1 MLPYYLENYGSATN
15 NGRCDMTSLTF
26 YGGVGEIGGNK
37 ILLRDGNTSIFLD
50 FGKNFGRERQFYDE
64 PYLSPRE
71 EKHLIYLGI
80 LPEIK
85 GLYKKDNIEPS
96 IDAIVL
102 SHPHADH
109 WDYIR
114 YVKDS
119 VPIICGETTKT
130 MIVARELA
138 GGGQRAEYRVAS
150 LTASQGEQ
158 VFKKFRTFRT
168 GDILDIGSVRLEPI
182 HVDHSVPGAY
192 GFIIYTSSGVI
203 AYTGDFRLHGPEA
216 DMSREFIARA
226 KEAHPDVLIT
236 EATNIVDAKMLGESE
251 VEEKITEV
259 VSTTGR
265 LALAGFY
272 LNDVDRLKTFWRVA
286 GANCRQ
292 LAISMKQAWLVHNL
306 QGDEHLHL
314 FRLEDPGLLI
324 FQREKRT
331 LQEWEKVLTRCYP
344 DRMVDAYYVNAH
356 QGEILLAASF
366 WDMNEMVEVQP
377 EPGSIY
383 ILSQSEP
390 FSEQMEIDYNK
401 LLNWLEICGLPLY
414 QVHASGHVNPDQLK
428 WAIKEINPKK
438 VFVVHT
444 ERPEL
449 LATFMGDVKI
459 EVVPPQEGVDYPLS

>member
-1 MLPYYLENYGSATN
+1 
-15 NGRCDMTSLTF
+15 MTSLTF

-37 ILLRDGNTSIFLD
+37 ILLRDENTSIFLD

-80 LPEIK
+80 LPNIE
-85 GLYKKDNIEPS
+85 GLYKKDDIEPS

-119 VPIICGETTKT
+119 VPIFCGETAKT

-138 GGGQRAEYRVAS
+138 GGGQRAEYKIAS
-150 LTASQGEQ
+150 LTSRQGEQ
-158 VFKKFRTFRT
+158 VFKKFHTFRT
-168 GDILDIGSVRLEPI
+168 GDILDIGSVKLEPI

-192 GFIIYTSSGVI
+192 GIIIYTSNGII
-203 AYTGDFRLHGPEA
+203 AYTGDFRLHGPRA

-226 KEAHPDVLIT
+226 KQVRPDVLIT
-236 EATNIVDAKMLGESE
+236 EATNIVDAKMLSESE
-251 VEEKITEV
+251 VEEKIKQV
-259 VSTTGR
+259 VSTTGGI
-265 LALAGFY
+265 ALAGFY
-272 LNDVDRLKTFWRVA
+272 LNDVDRLTTFRQVA
-286 GANCRQ
+286 KASGRQ
-292 LAISMKQAWLVHNL
+292 LAISTKQAWLVHNL
-306 QGDEHLHL
+306 RDDKHLNL
-314 FRLEDPGLLI
+314 FGLEDTGLLI
-324 FQREKRT
+324 FQREKRR
-331 LQEWEKVLTRCYP
+331 LYEWEKVLMNCYP
-344 DRMVDAYYVNAH
+344 DKMVDSRYVNAH
-356 QGEILLAASF
+356 QGELLLVSSF

-390 FSEQMEIDYNK
+390 FNEQMEIDYSK

-414 QVHASGHVNPDQLK
+414 QVHASGHINPD
-428 WAIKEINPKK
+428 
-438 VFVVHT
+438 
-444 ERPEL
+444 
-449 LATFMGDVKI
+449 
-459 EVVPPQEGVDYPLS
+459 

>member
-1 MLPYYLENYGSATN
+1 
-15 NGRCDMTSLTF
+15 MTSLTF

-37 ILLRDGNTSIFLD
+37 ILLKDENTSIFLD

-80 LPEIK
+80 LPKIK
-85 GLYKKDNIEPS
+85 GLYKKDEGEPP

-119 VPIICGETTKT
+119 VPIFCGETTKT

-138 GGGQRAEYRVAS
+138 GSGQLAEYKIAS
-150 LTASQGEQ
+150 LTAKRGEE
-158 VFKKFRTFRT
+158 VLKKFCTFRT
-168 GDILDIGSVRLEPI
+168 GDTLDIGSVRLEPI

-192 GFIIYTSSGVI
+192 GFIIYTSNGVI
-203 AYTGDFRLHGPEA
+203 AYTGDFRMHGPKA

-226 KEAHPDVLIT
+226 GQAHPDVLIT
-236 EATNIVDAKMLGESE
+236 EATNIVDAKVLSESE
-251 VEEKITEV
+251 VEEKIKQV

-272 LNDVDRLKTFWRVA
+272 LNDMDRLTTFWQVA
-286 GANCRQ
+286 KANNRQ
-292 LAISMKQAWLVHNL
+292 LVMSMKQAWIVHNL
-306 QGDEHLHL
+306 RGDKHLNL

-324 FQREKRT
+324 FQREKRS
-331 LQEWEKVLTRCYP
+331 LYEWEKVLIQHYP
-344 DRMVDAYYVNAH
+344 DKMVNSYYVNSH
-356 QGEILLAASF
+356 QDELLLAASF
-366 WDMNEMVEVQP
+366 FDMNEMVEVQP

-390 FSEQMEIDYNK
+390 FNEEMEIDYNK
-401 LLNWLEICGLPLY
+401 LLNWLEICGLPMY

-428 WAIKEINPKK
+428 WAISEINPRK
-438 VFVVHT
+438 VYVVHT
-444 ERPEL
+444 ERPKL
-449 LATFMGDVKI
+449 LAAYMSDTGI
-459 EVVPPQEGVDYPLS
+459 ELVCPQDGVEYSLS

>member
-1 MLPYYLENYGSATN
+1 
-15 NGRCDMTSLTF
+15 MTSLTF

-37 ILLRDGNTSIFLD
+37 ILLKDGNTSIFLD
-50 FGKNFGRERQFYDE
+50 FGKNFGREEQFYDE

-80 LPEIK
+80 LPEIE
-85 GLYKKDNIEPS
+85 GLYKKDDIEPS

-119 VPIICGETTKT
+119 VPIVCGETAKT

-138 GGGQRAEYRVAS
+138 GGGQRAEYRIAN
-150 LTASQGEQ
+150 LTSKQGEQ
-158 VFKKFRTFRT
+158 VCKKFQTFRT
-168 GDILDIGSVRLEPI
+168 GDVFDIGSVKLEPI

-192 GFIIYTSSGVI
+192 GIIIYTSNGII
-203 AYTGDFRLHGPEA
+203 AYTGDFRLHGPKA
-216 DMSREFIARA
+216 NMSMEFIARA
-226 KEAHPDVLIT
+226 KQVHPDVLIT

-251 VEEKITEV
+251 VEEKVRQV

-265 LALAGFY
+265 LVLAGFY
-272 LNDVDRLKTFWRVA
+272 LNDVDRLTTFWQA
-286 GANCRQ
+286 AKANGRQ
-292 LAISMKQAWLVHNL
+292 LAISTKQAWMVHNL
-306 QGDEHLHL
+306 KDDKHLTL
-314 FRLEDPGLLI
+314 FKLEDPGLLI
-324 FQREKRT
+324 FQREKRR
-331 LQEWEKVLTRCYP
+331 LYEWEKVLMNCYP
-344 DRMVDAYYVNAH
+344 DKMVDSYYVNAH
-356 QGEILLAASF
+356 QGELLLVASF

-390 FSEQMEIDYNK
+390 FNEQMEIDYSK

-428 WAIKEINPKK
+428 WAIMEINPQK
-438 VFVVHT
+438 VYVVHT
-444 ERPEL
+444 ERPKL
-449 LATFMGDVKI
+449 LATYMRDVKI
-459 EVVPPQEGVDYPLS
+459 EFVSPEDGVEYSLP

>member
-1 MLPYYLENYGSATN
+1 
-15 NGRCDMTSLTF
+15 MTSLTF

-37 ILLRDGNTSIFLD
+37 ILLKDENTAIFLD

-85 GLYKKDNIEPS
+85 GLYKKDDIEPT

-119 VPIICGETTKT
+119 VPVFCGETTKT

-138 GGGQRAEYRVAS
+138 GSGQRAEYRIAN
-150 LTASQGEQ
+150 LTSSQGEQ
-158 VFKKFRTFRT
+158 VFKEFHTFRT
-168 GDILDIGSVRLEPI
+168 GDILDIGSVKLEPI

-192 GFIIYTSSGVI
+192 GLIIYTSNGII
-203 AYTGDFRLHGPEA
+203 AYTGDFRLHGPRA
-216 DMSREFIARA
+216 DMSLEFITRA
-226 KEAHPDVLIT
+226 KQARPDVLIT
-236 EATNIVDAKMLGESE
+236 EATNIVDAKMVSEGEVGDKVSQ
-251 VEEKITEV
+251 V
-259 VSTTGR
+259 VSATGG

-272 LNDVDRLKTFWRVA
+272 LNDVDRLKTFWQAAR
-286 GANCRQ
+286 ANSRQ
-292 LAISMKQAWLVHNL
+292 LAISSKQAWMVHNL
-306 QGDEHLHL
+306 QGDEHLDIL
-314 FRLEDPGLLI
+314 GLDDPALLI

-331 LQEWEKVLTRCYP
+331 LYEWEKVLVGCYP
-344 DRMVDAYYVNAH
+344 DKMVDSRYVNAH
-356 QGEILLAASF
+356 QGELLLSTSF

-390 FSEQMEIDYNK
+390 FNEQMEIDYSK

-414 QVHASGHVNPDQLK
+414 QAHASGHVNPDQLK
-428 WAIKEINPKK
+428 CAISEINPGKAY
-438 VFVVHT
+438 VVHT
-444 ERPEL
+444 ERPRL
-449 LATFMGDVKI
+449 LATYIRDLPV
-459 EVVPPQEGVDYPLS
+459 ELVCPQDGVEYQL